1 MEGCKH
7 SEQHLY
13 VSGKLNTEG
22 REVGSEGSGGS

>member
-13 VSGKLNTEG
+13 VAGEIKHRG
-22 REVGSEGSGGS
+22 EVRSEGSGGS